1 MIYSPKEK
9 HDIISGLA
17 NIFLVLGAIL
27 LVIHLLAPLLG
38 GKLLINALVIY
49 GSWIGF
55 ALCMKYEARRIKR
68 KEKMNARTHLP
79 IVAYGMFC
87 MAIWI
92 SYPYNLVA
100 MLFYLLANL
109 FAFKTEQQRHN
120 KLKGENA

>member
-1 MIYSPKEK
+1 MLYSPKEK

-17 NIFLVLGAIL
+17 NIFLGLGAIL
-27 LVIHLLAPLLG
+27 LAIHLLAPLFG

-68 KEKMNARTHLP
+68 KEKMQFKTHLP

-92 SYPYNLVA
+92 TYPYNLAA
-100 MLFYLLANL
+100 MLFYLITNV
-109 FAFKTEQQRHN
+109 FAFRTELHRHN
-120 KLKGENA
+120 DLKEENA